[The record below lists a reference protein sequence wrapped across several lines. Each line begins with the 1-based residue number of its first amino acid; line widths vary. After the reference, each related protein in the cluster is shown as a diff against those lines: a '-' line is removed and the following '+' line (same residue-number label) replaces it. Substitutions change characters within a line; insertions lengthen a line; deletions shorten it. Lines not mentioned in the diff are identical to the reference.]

1 MKWQLMK
8 DHYDVLVAG
17 AGPAGSVAA
26 KAAAERGLSVLLI
39 EKKQEIGEPVRC
51 AEAITDEGL
60 RQFLEPDPKWICAR
74 VRRSKFFSPGASLT
88 FSDDRDAVYILER
101 KVFDRELARQ
111 AAAAG
116 AEVLTKTQ
124 ATGLIVENGQVC
136 GLTGKSFGDDFS
148 VHVRAVVA
156 ADGMESRIARWA
168 GIDTSLPLKDMA
180 SCAQYHLTDID
191 LDSACCEF
199 YFGSKWAPGGY
210 AWVFPKGENEAN
222 VGLGILASSRVC
234 RPPIDYLDDFARGRF
249 PGAHMLGTVL
259 GGVSVSGRKAQLSTG
274 GLVLVGDAGRL
285 TDPLTGEGILN
296 GMISGRIAGNVIADC
311 CGKGDLSAGALLQY
325 DREIEHHLGPALD
338 RNYGL
343 KEYIRKASD
352 RKLDWTVRGLKAIKA
367 ESIPVT
373 RLLNE
378 IYMPHSRR
386 AARFLRLLT
395 G

>member
-1 MKWQLMK
+1 MK
-8 DHYDVLVAG
+8 DHYDVVVAG

-26 KAAAERGLSVLLI
+26 KTAAGRGLSVLLV

-51 AEAITDEGL
+51 AEGITAEGL
-60 RQFLEPDPKWICAR
+60 REFLEPDPKWICSR
-74 VRRSKFFSPGASLT
+74 IRRAKFFSPGACLT
-88 FSDDRDAVYILER
+88 FSDDHDAVYILER
-101 KVFDRELARQ
+101 KVFDRELARL

-116 AEVLTKTQ
+116 ADVLTKTQ
-124 ATGLIVENGQVC
+124 ATGLIIENGQVC

-148 VHVRAVVA
+148 VRARAVVA
-156 ADGMESRIARWA
+156 ADGMESRLGRWA

-180 SCAQYHLTDID
+180 SCVQYHLTDID

-210 AWVFPKGENEAN
+210 AWVFPKGDNEAN
-222 VGLGILASSRVC
+222 VGLGIISGSRAC
-234 RPPIDYLDDFARGRF
+234 RQPIDYLDDFVGGRF
-249 PGAHMLGTVL
+249 PGAHVLGTVL

-296 GMISGRIAGNVIADC
+296 GMISGRIAGDVIADC
-311 CGKGDLSAGALLQY
+311 IGKGDLSAEALRGY
-325 DREIEHHLGPALD
+325 DREIERQLGPALD

-343 KEYIRKASD
+343 KEYLRKAGD
-352 RKLDWTVRGLKAIKA
+352 TKLDLAFRGLKAVKV
-367 ESIPVT
+367 ENIPVT
-373 RLLNE
+373 KILRE
-378 IYMPHSRR
+378 IYTPRSQR
-386 AARFLRLLT
+386 AAKFLRLLT

>member
-1 MKWQLMK
+1 MK
-8 DHYDVLVAG
+8 DYYDVLVAG

-26 KAAAERGLSVLLI
+26 KVAADRGLSVLLI

-51 AEAITDEGL
+51 AEGITAEGL
-60 RQFLEPDPKWICAR
+60 GQFLEPDPKWICSR
-74 VRRSKFFSPGASLT
+74 IRRSVFFSPGASLT
-88 FSDDRDAVYILER
+88 FSDDRDAAYILER
-101 KVFDRELARQ
+101 KLFDRELARL

-116 AEVLTKTQ
+116 ADVITKTQ
-124 ATGLIVENGQVC
+124 ATGLIVENSRVC

-148 VHVRAVVA
+148 VRARAVMA
-156 ADGMESRIARWA
+156 ADGMESKVARMA

-191 LDSACCEF
+191 LDPACCEF

-222 VGLGILASSRVC
+222 VGLGVMSGSRVS
-234 RPPIDYLDDFARGRF
+234 RQPIDYLNDFAAWRF
-249 PGAHMLGTVL
+249 PEAHVLGTVL
-259 GGVSVSGRKAQLSTG
+259 GGVSLSGPPAKLSAG

-311 CGKGDLSAGALLQY
+311 CGKDDLSADALSQY
-325 DREIEHHLGPALD
+325 DREIERQLGPALD

-343 KEYIRKASD
+343 REYVRKASD

-373 RLLNE
+373 KLLRE
-378 IYMPHSRR
+378 IYTPGSKR
-386 AARFLRLLT
+386 AARFIGLLIH
-395 G
+395 